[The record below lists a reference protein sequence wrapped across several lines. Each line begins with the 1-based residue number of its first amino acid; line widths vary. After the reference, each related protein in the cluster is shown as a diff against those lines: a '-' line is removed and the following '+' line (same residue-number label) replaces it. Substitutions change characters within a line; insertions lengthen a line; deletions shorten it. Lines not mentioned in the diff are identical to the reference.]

1 MRRSLVPLIVVA
13 IGAMLGAVGCAPSA
27 EPPTTSEPTSTSA
40 PTAPTAPTETPS
52 VTPTPTEAPWERFS
66 DERMDY
72 SFETPPG
79 WTVEEM
85 PTSYASAGIVQLA
98 ILDPAGVRQL
108 YFSSGV
114 TGLGGA
120 CGTTPPIVIEELD
133 DVSVDIP
140 GYAPMADPLTPLGPP
155 RVVFRAFESEQGVI
169 ASLALV
175 DEQPVES
182 CFFYNL
188 LHPEAGMM
196 VFADA
201 LQVSADAPP
210 RTFASMD
217 EARAFVETEEYA
229 TLQRIL
235 SSLQIAG

>member
-1 MRRSLVPLIVVA
+1 MRRSLVLVVA
-13 IGAMLGAVGCAPSA
+13 AAIGVLLGAVGCAPSA
-27 EPPTTSEPTSTSA
+27 EPPTTSEPTAT
-40 PTAPTAPTETPS
+40 TAPTETPT
-52 VTPTPTEAPWERFS
+52 VTPAPTEAPWERFS
-66 DERMDY
+66 DERMNY

-79 WTVEEM
+79 WTVEEL
-85 PTSYASAGIVQLA
+85 PTSYESEGIVQLA
-98 ILDPAGVRQL
+98 ILDPSGARQL

-114 TGLGGA
+114 VGLGGA

-133 DVSVDIP
+133 EVSVDIP
-140 GYAPMADPLTPLGPP
+140 GYVPMADPINPLVPP

-169 ASLALV
+169 ASLALT

-182 CFFYNL
+182 CFFFNL

-235 SSLQIAG
+235 SSLQIAA

>member
-1 MRRSLVPLIVVA
+1 MRRSLVPLVVVA

-27 EPPTTSEPTSTSA
+27 EPPTTSKPTATST
-40 PTAPTAPTETPS
+40 PTETPT
-52 VTPTPTEAPWERFS
+52 VTPAPTEALWERFS

-79 WTVEEM
+79 WTVEEL
-85 PTSYASAGIVQLA
+85 PTSYTSEGIVQLA
-98 ILDPAGVRQL
+98 ILDPAGARQL

-155 RVVFRAFESEQGVI
+155 RITFRAFESEQGVI
-169 ASLALV
+169 ASLALT

-182 CFFYNL
+182 CFFFNL
-188 LHPEAGMM
+188 LHPGAGMM

-229 TLQRIL
+229 TLHRIL
-235 SSLQIAG
+235 SSLRIAG